1 MFETN
6 YLLKNPEREMKY
18 KYEAFAKKNKW
29 QLKWMWKMK
38 EEYQEKIKS
47 RYGCEAT
54 EENSSF

>member
-1 MFETN
+1 
-6 YLLKNPEREMKY
+6 MKY

-29 QLKWMWKMK
+29 PLKWMWKMK

-47 RYGCEAT
+47 RYGWEAT